1 MAPLKN
7 ITDLDTLRK
16 AALILESENE
26 KLIQTNLRLQK
37 ELLKLKGGGN
47 LQQRMEELE
56 RQLANLRQDK
66 FGESSE
72 KQPAAKPEEKREKKQ
87 QTGHGPN
94 KQLGLERVDE
104 IHLLD
109 EPDKACPKCGG
120 ELKEWT
126 GQFEESEEVDVIP
139 RRWILRVHK
148 RQKYRCSCQACVETA
163 LGVPKLIPG
172 GRYSPDFAVDVAVS
186 KYLDHMPLE
195 RQVRAMAR
203 EGLVVDSNTL
213 WDQINAL
220 ARHLAPVH
228 DRLHAY
234 VLSKPVIG
242 TDETHWKFLGANGG
256 EHKQKRWQTWVVA
269 TENAVSYRIVPSRS
283 IEAAREVL
291 GEFKGIAMA
300 DGYGVY
306 EHLAKHHGLTL
317 AHCWAHVRRKFFE
330 LQNSAP
336 AEVRDEI
343 LALIGELYGVERSA
357 PDGDERLTVLSRLR
371 AERSRDIVARIRM
384 WLFDQKTR
392 ALPRSALGAA
402 IDYALARWTGLTRFL
417 EDARIPLDNNASE
430 RALRGPVV
438 GRKNHYGSKSE
449 RGTQVA
455 ALLYSLCESAK
466 LVGIDARVYL
476 RGAIWSALRGEE
488 VWLPHEVRANASSLP
503 RI

>member
-1 MAPLKN
+1 VTPLDAMK
-7 ITDLDTLRK
+7 DVETLRT
-16 AALILESENE
+16 AAKILDRENE
-26 KLIQTNLRLQK
+26 RLIHENLKLQRENLR
-37 ELLKLKGGGN
+37 LKGGGD

-56 RQLANLRQDK
+56 RQLALLRQDK
-66 FGESSE
+66 FGDSSE
-72 KQPAAKPEEKREKKQ
+72 KRPAPKAEKPEPKP
-87 QTGHGPN
+87 QTGHGPREQ
-94 KQLGLERVDE
+94 KSLERVEE

-109 EPDKACPKCGG
+109 EPDKTCPKCGG
-120 ELKEWT
+120 DLKEWA

-139 RRWILRVHK
+139 RRWIVRHHK
-148 RQKYRCSCQACVETA
+148 RQKYRCACQACVETA

-228 DRLHAY
+228 ERLHAY

-242 TDETHWKFLGANGG
+242 TDETHWKYLGPNGA
-256 EHKQKRWQTWVVA
+256 EHPQKRWQAWTVV
-269 TENAVSYRIVPSRS
+269 TDDAVSYRIVPSRS
-283 IEAAREVL
+283 ADAAREVF
-291 GEFKGIAMA
+291 GGFRGIMMV

-306 EHLAKHHGLTL
+306 EHLAKHDGIVL
-317 AHCWAHVRRKFFE
+317 ANCWAHVRRKFFE
-330 LQNSAP
+330 LENSAP
-336 AEVRDEI
+336 AAVRDEI
-343 LALIGELYGVERSA
+343 LDLIGELYAVERDA
-357 PDGDERLTVLSRLR
+357 NGDREVLARLR
-371 AERSRDIVARIRM
+371 EDRSRAAITRIRA
-384 WLFDQKTR
+384 WLFAQKAR
-392 ALPRSALGAA
+392 ALPRSALGKAV
-402 IDYALARWTGLTRFL
+402 DYALERWSGLTRFV
-417 EDARIPLDNNASE
+417 DDPRIPIDNNASE

-466 LVGIDARVYL
+466 LACIDPRVYL

-488 VWLPHEVRANASSLP
+488 VWLPHEVRANAAALP
-503 RI
+503 RVDG